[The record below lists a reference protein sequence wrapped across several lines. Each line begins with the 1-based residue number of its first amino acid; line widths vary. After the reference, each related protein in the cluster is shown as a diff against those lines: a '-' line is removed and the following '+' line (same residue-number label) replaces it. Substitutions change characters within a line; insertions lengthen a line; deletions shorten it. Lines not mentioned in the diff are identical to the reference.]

1 MALALS
7 SEVAVNMQSR
17 TASGIAAATSAPF
30 PFLDLQAEYALMAPD
45 ILSAV
50 EKVLR
55 SQQFILGP
63 EVGELERE
71 VAKLAGCRF
80 AVACA
85 SGTDA
90 LLLSLMALGV
100 GPGDE
105 VITTPFTFVATAG
118 SVAQLQARPVF
129 VDIDPETFNLDWR
142 QVENAI
148 GPRTK
153 AVLPVHLFG
162 MPAAMTEIVAVARK
176 HGIPVVEDAAQA
188 IGARHGDQPVGSI
201 GLCGCFS
208 FFPSKNLGAAGDGG
222 MVTSNNAEFAERLS
236 TLRTHGSRRKYH
248 YDLLGINSRLDTLQA
263 AILLVKLRY
272 LETFTHAR
280 QQHAERYRRLLAAA
294 GLESRVRCPQPPSKG
309 THVYHQFVIRVNE
322 RDALQ
327 EHLRARGVPS
337 AVYYP
342 SPLHLEPAFAFL
354 GYEQKSFPQ
363 AEAACQQA
371 LALPVSPQMTE
382 AQQQHVIDS
391 IANFFAARP

>member
-1 MALALS
+1 MG
-7 SEVAVNMQSR
+7 SEVAVKMQSH
-17 TASGIAAATSAPF
+17 AGSGVSAATSAPF
-30 PFLDLQAEYALMAPD
+30 PFLDLQAEYAQMAPE

-50 EKVLR
+50 EKVLS

-71 VAKLAGCRF
+71 VAKFVGCRF

-105 VITTPFTFVATAG
+105 VITTSFTFVATAG

-129 VDIDPETFNLDWR
+129 VDIDPETYNLDWR
-142 QVENAI
+142 QVESAI

-153 AVLPVHLFG
+153 AILPVHLFG
-162 MPAAMTEIVAVARK
+162 MPAAMSEIVAVADQ

-188 IGARHGDQPVGSI
+188 IGARYGEQPVGSI
-201 GLCGCFS
+201 GRCGCFS

-222 MVTSNNAEFAERLS
+222 IVTSNDPELAERISL
-236 TLRTHGSRRKYH
+236 LRTHGSRTKYH
-248 YDLLGINSRLDTLQA
+248 YDLLGINSRLDSLQA

-272 LETFTHAR
+272 LEAFTQAR
-280 QQHAERYRRLLAAA
+280 QQHAERYRRRFAAA
-294 GLESRVRCPQPPSKG
+294 GLQSRVRCPQPPSQG
-309 THVYHQFVIRVNE
+309 THVYHQFVIGVDE
-322 RDALQ
+322 RDALR

-337 AVYYP
+337 EVYYP
-342 SPLHLEPAFAFL
+342 SPLHLQPAFAFL
-354 GYEQKSFPQ
+354 GYRQKAFPQ
-363 AEAACQQA
+363 AEAACQQV
-371 LALPVSPQMTE
+371 LALPVSPQMTQ
-382 AQQQHVIDS
+382 AQQQRVVDS
-391 IANFFAARP
+391 IADFFAARP